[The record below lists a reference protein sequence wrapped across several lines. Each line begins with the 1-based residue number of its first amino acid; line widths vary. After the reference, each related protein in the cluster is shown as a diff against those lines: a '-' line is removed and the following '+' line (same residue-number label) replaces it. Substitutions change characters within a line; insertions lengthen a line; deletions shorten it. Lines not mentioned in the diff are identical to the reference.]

1 MGRACILG
9 LKCPLQ
15 CTVNQER
22 LMYHGE
28 KLNAWTHLV
37 GAVLAVA
44 GTAVLVVLAAL
55 GGDAWKIVSVSIYGA
70 SLILL
75 YSASTL
81 YHSVRGRAKDVLREL
96 DHHGIYL
103 LIAGTYTPFCLVSL
117 RATWGWWLFAVV
129 WGLAILGVLQ
139 ELRPNG
145 GARRLS
151 MVIYIVMGWAA
162 LAALVPLRAALGTA
176 GFAWLA
182 AGGIVYTLGI
192 VFYVLDARLR
202 HAHGIWHLFV
212 IGGSA
217 VHYFTVLFYVL

>member
-1 MGRACILG
+1 
-9 LKCPLQ
+9 
-15 CTVNQER
+15 
-22 LMYHGE
+22 MYHGE

-37 GAVLAVA
+37 GAGLALA
-44 GTAVLVVLAAL
+44 GTAVLISVAAL
-55 GGDAWKIVSVSIYGA
+55 GGDSWKVVSVSIYGA

-81 YHSVRGRAKDVLREL
+81 YHSVQGRAKEVLQKL

-117 RATWGWWLFAVV
+117 RGPWGWLLFGVI
-129 WGLAILGVLQ
+129 WSLAIVGVLQ
-139 ELRPNG
+139 ELRPNA

-151 MVIYIVMGWAA
+151 MLIYIVMGWAA
-162 LAALVPLRAALGTA
+162 VAALVPLRAALGTA

-182 AGGIVYTLGI
+182 AGGVVYTLGI
-192 VFYVLDARLR
+192 VFYVLDTRLR

-217 VHYFTVLFYVL
+217 LHYFTVLYYVL